1 MSGALMLA
9 VTNAEA
15 APLSEFFGRQM
26 SRATRELDPLAIEM
40 GVLPLSSFVS
50 LDAGDQEMMAELA
63 AEGGVDTSD
72 WKAEPVKWFDP
83 TEGLKTVQA
92 LIKGLGDDQKTVK
105 NKKAILSELKELQ
118 AALMTIK
125 ERKARWRFWIDY

>member
-9 VTNAEA
+9 VTNPEA

-63 AEGGVDTSD
+63 AEGGVRHFRLES
-72 WKAEPVKWFDP
+72 
-83 TEGLKTVQA
+83 
-92 LIKGLGDDQKTVK
+92 
-105 NKKAILSELKELQ
+105 
-118 AALMTIK
+118 
-125 ERKARWRFWIDY
+125 